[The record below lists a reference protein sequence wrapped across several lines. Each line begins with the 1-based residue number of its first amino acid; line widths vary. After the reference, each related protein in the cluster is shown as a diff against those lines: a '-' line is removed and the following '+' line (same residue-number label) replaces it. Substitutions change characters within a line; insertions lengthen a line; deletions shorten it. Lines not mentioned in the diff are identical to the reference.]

1 MSSTDP
7 LVDVTSIGKDG
18 LEHIAEKAVSSKPV
32 LFSINVF
39 LPEEKIGF
47 RWKEKQGYG
56 ESVEIHRV

>member
-47 RWKEKQGYG
+47 R
-56 ESVEIHRV
+56 